1 MYADNCFAGT
11 VFPFK
16 FICSKVYHP
25 GYIVP
30 FEKCEF
36 DCNVI
41 SKELF
46 DYVANISET
55 EGIELLLSDPKL
67 NYTNI
72 TNGFGVFWA
81 QNDTT
86 FVYHF

>member
-1 MYADNCFAGT
+1 MYHLEN
-11 VFPFK
+11 
-16 FICSKVYHP
+16 
-25 GYIVP
+25 IVP

-36 DCNVI
+36 DYNVT